1 MAVGGA
7 GLQLG
12 VDPLIAEATRR
23 KRRRRALIVAL
34 MVGAAL
40 GLFLGL
46 RGTGAKPAGG
56 GTQSPVGSSRP
67 QLVFNG
73 SSFDDSQR
81 SLGDRVNRGYAGRIV
96 ACHSRRHYI
105 DGFGL
110 QNRSHAPVTLLDVQ
124 WQSPS
129 PAIVERVATQ
139 FRVTRPDVEAA
150 SYDWNGVSTGPV
162 TVPPGR
168 YVTVEFDFLF
178 RHCRQLVGG
187 HSVYVP
193 GAVVI
198 RYRAAG
204 RIRRTALTPPAEA
217 FTLSFLPATRK

>member
-1 MAVGGA
+1 MAVGNA
-7 GLQLG
+7 DRPFG
-12 VDPLIAEATRR
+12 VDPLIAEARR
-23 KRRRRALIVAL
+23 RERRRRALVVAL

-56 GTQSPVGSSRP
+56 ATQSPVGNSRP

-73 SSFDDSQR
+73 SSFSGSQR
-81 SLGDRVNRGYAGRIV
+81 SMGDRNTLGYGSTIV
-96 ACHSRRHYI
+96 ACRSRRHYI

-110 QNRSHAPVTLLDVQ
+110 QNRSHAAVTLLDVQ

-129 PAIVERVATQ
+129 PAIVDRVATQ
-139 FRVTRPDVEAA
+139 FRVTRPDIQAA
-150 SYDWNGVSTGPV
+150 SYDWNGVSSGPL

-168 YVTVEFDFLF
+168 YVTVESDFLF
-178 RHCRQLVGG
+178 RHCRQLAGG
-187 HSVYVP
+187 HSIYVP

-204 RIRRTALTPPAEA
+204 RIRWKALTPPAEA
-217 FTLSFLPATRK
+217 FTLAFSLASRR